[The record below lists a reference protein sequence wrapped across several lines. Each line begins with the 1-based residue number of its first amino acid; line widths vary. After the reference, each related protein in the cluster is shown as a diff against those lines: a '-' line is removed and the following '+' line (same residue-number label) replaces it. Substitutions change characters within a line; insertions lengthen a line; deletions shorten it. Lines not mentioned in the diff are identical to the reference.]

1 MSTMIGDMYDGDTG
15 YQTCDLY
22 LASFFLSAGCKMI
35 KTNKDKNS
43 KRVYFVFEKN
53 PLTEELKEK
62 FFARDAKVD
71 ALTYSDNVKSL
82 KSLCHTILN
91 NPS

>member
-1 MSTMIGDMYDGDTG
+1 MIGDMYDGDTG